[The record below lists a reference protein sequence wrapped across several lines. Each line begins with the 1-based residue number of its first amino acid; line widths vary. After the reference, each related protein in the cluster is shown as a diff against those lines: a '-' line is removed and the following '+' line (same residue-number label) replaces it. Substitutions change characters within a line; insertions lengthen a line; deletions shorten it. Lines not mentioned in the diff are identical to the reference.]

1 MFSAL
6 GQTFTG
12 FARGSLRPT
21 SPCGRMP
28 QGSFSPVTKMRDE
41 TMSGDNDE
49 LDFLKDLRRPRKP
62 ARFAVLRFALMVEYH
77 PSEEK
82 ALARITKLE
91 KYERVALVDRGTGIT
106 RCLQQHLSF
115 VQQRL
120 RRDGTAPT
128 SFMRAGALGSLKRL
142 QRKK

>member
-1 MFSAL
+1 
-6 GQTFTG
+6 
-12 FARGSLRPT
+12 
-21 SPCGRMP
+21 
-28 QGSFSPVTKMRDE
+28 
-41 TMSGDNDE
+41 MSDDNDE

-91 KYERVALVDRGTGIT
+91 KYERVALVDRRTGIT

-120 RRDGTAPT
+120 RRDGTAPA
-128 SFMRAGALGSLKRL
+128 SFMQSGALGSLKRL